1 MALQLQIR
9 SLNGKTLSSPGL
21 FGAGV
26 AVFVCH
32 FHVPWKSKVNSE
44 FGRDGF
50 QLDVKG
56 AYHGGRCHA
65 AARNAIWNHYL
76 Q

>member
-1 MALQLQIR
+1 MSMILAPSRWQRVTNRITILIHRFLPLAMALQLQIR

-32 FHVPWKSKVNSE
+32 FHVT
-44 FGRDGF
+44 
-50 QLDVKG
+50 
-56 AYHGGRCHA
+56 
-65 AARNAIWNHYL
+65 
-76 Q
+76 